1 MINLY
6 NKNTEDFKN
15 NGIANLKDMISCIV
29 TEELNGSY
37 ELEAE
42 YPLLAHNA
50 NLIQNESILKVDVGT
65 DKMQLFRIKR
75 TVPNLQT
82 IKINANHISYD
93 LKDNNLL
100 DVYPQKLS
108 GAAALDWL
116 FSKTQYS
123 HKFITFSD
131 ITKTGT
137 ARYVNKNPIRALIG
151 DDDNS
156 FVKVWGGEIVRDN
169 FTIKMLQKRGNDLGY
184 KLSKTKNITGLEF
197 DIDDSNII
205 TRVIP
210 KAYNGIKLPEIFI
223 DSPIIDEY
231 PHPIIQE
238 LDYSDIKLKDDNSED
253 GYDTLEEVYAA
264 LRKAVSN
271 DFSTNNIDKP
281 VISIK
286 VNFVELSKTIEYKEF
301 KNLEELHLG
310 DYVNVSFENYNVKLR
325 VIKTKFDSILKRY
338 TELELGEAKSTFTD
352 SISKKIDAVK
362 NEITKVEIPSFLNQ
376 AKINATE
383 QLNKALGG
391 YVYKAQNELF
401 IMDSDI
407 PEQAIKV
414 WRWNLNGLGYSR
426 TGINGPYELAMTQ
439 DGQIVADFITTGKL
453 KTAIIEGYDQL
464 VTTVK
469 ELNKSQT
476 DQDSHISQIIQDV
489 KRIEQQ
495 ISGEYGMTKEITGTD
510 QIFIEDALKYY
521 PLNFKIKGYSDM
533 KNLLYPGNLY
543 PGVGHVPLS
552 YKENQLSQ
560 VTICVDSQDRN
571 NPTED
576 LKEYP
581 IIINEPLRS
590 LGSVEDEL
598 EIYISSSGEII
609 GSITRYLKNTGSQ
622 IVKLDNPIF
631 ELITPVKI
639 ELLEHSNYIYIKEQP
654 NYQLYVKYL
663 IYSEMNEFYATKVE
677 LNSTIRQTEDSITAE
692 VSKKYS
698 TKEEIAE
705 VKSSIKQTTDEI
717 SSEVS
722 KKVGNDEI
730 ISAINQT
737 AETIKILA
745 NKIGLTANDVLN
757 IIAGNEINLTSR
769 KISLKSD
776 NCSIDKDGNAK
787 FKNGEFEGKLT
798 SNEGY
803 VGGWKINENGLTNG
817 TVTINKNGIIN
828 TYTPA
833 DLGVIMSH
841 IMGSIT
847 LKGKTLA
854 HYDFNGDGQVTA
866 VDYVHLYNMIEDSF

>member
-1 MINLY
+1 
-6 NKNTEDFKN
+6 
-15 NGIANLKDMISCIV
+15 
-29 TEELNGSY
+29 
-37 ELEAE
+37 
-42 YPLLAHNA
+42 
-50 NLIQNESILKVDVGT
+50 
-65 DKMQLFRIKR
+65 
-75 TVPNLQT
+75 
-82 IKINANHISYD
+82 
-93 LKDNNLL
+93 
-100 DVYPQKLS
+100 
-108 GAAALDWL
+108 
-116 FSKTQYS
+116 
-123 HKFITFSD
+123 
-131 ITKTGT
+131 
-137 ARYVNKNPIRALIG
+137 
-151 DDDNS
+151 
-156 FVKVWGGEIVRDN
+156 
-169 FTIKMLQKRGNDLGY
+169 
-184 KLSKTKNITGLEF
+184 
-197 DIDDSNII
+197 
-205 TRVIP
+205 
-210 KAYNGIKLPEIFI
+210 
-223 DSPIIDEY
+223 
-231 PHPIIQE
+231 
-238 LDYSDIKLKDDNSED
+238 
-253 GYDTLEEVYAA
+253 
-264 LRKAVSN
+264 
-271 DFSTNNIDKP
+271 
-281 VISIK
+281 
-286 VNFVELSKTIEYKEF
+286 
-301 KNLEELHLG
+301 
-310 DYVNVSFENYNVKLR
+310 
-325 VIKTKFDSILKRY
+325 
-338 TELELGEAKSTFTD
+338 
-352 SISKKIDAVK
+352 
-362 NEITKVEIPSFLNQ
+362 
-376 AKINATE
+376 
-383 QLNKALGG
+383 
-391 YVYKAQNELF
+391 
-401 IMDSDI
+401 
-407 PEQAIKV
+407 
-414 WRWNLNGLGYSR
+414 
-426 TGINGPYELAMTQ
+426 
-439 DGQIVADFITTGKL
+439 
-453 KTAIIEGYDQL
+453 
-464 VTTVK
+464 
-469 ELNKSQT
+469 
-476 DQDSHISQIIQDV
+476 
-489 KRIEQQ
+489 
-495 ISGEYGMTKEITGTD
+495 MTKETTGTD

-543 PGVGHVPLS
+543 PGVGYVPLS

-571 NPTED
+571 NPTEN

-590 LGSVEDEL
+590 LGSIEDEL
-598 EIYISSSGEII
+598 EIYISSSGEIM

-639 ELLEHSNYIYIKEQP
+639 ELLEHSNYIYIKEHP
-654 NYQLYVKYL
+654 NYQLYIKYL

-841 IMGSIT
+841 IMGNIT